1 MKSRRFCTQV
11 LASALVLA
19 CFGSLAK
26 DAAAAPTWGT
36 WLETK
41 RSSET
46 QGPNLQF
53 TWGPS
58 KDMGWANVP
67 SSIVSLRFGEAA
79 YPLCATDSGIGWIG
93 VGRSRVAGAKTVLR
107 CETQGEDS
115 SGAFYFE
122 NKAGRPAAMW
132 ISTTAQN
139 PEPRGAI
146 VLLTQE
152 SSRRRLFACQFDQSG
167 GRFVGHIGDDG
178 VCYGTNPADTPAT
191 SSTYLTLVTKGTGP
205 DAQPRY
211 GWVDAGITYTPHTP
225 SIAVESRADGQ
236 RTINRQV
243 CSASDG
249 NLSWP
254 GWVRD
259 GVGCEYFTHY
269 NNVTERKTAT
279 VYRLHRT
286 KPGAPKVPFVFN
298 RYGGKPYYACASTLT
313 ANGTIR
319 DVMFGFTN
327 NPSTCTNGR
336 SSTDAPPRAHGWT
349 NTTVI
354 SLPESDEG

>member
-1 MKSRRFCTQV
+1 MKSRRICTQV

-19 CFGSLAK
+19 AFGSLAK

-36 WLETK
+36 WLESK

-115 SGAFYFE
+115 SGGFYFE
-122 NKAGRPAAMW
+122 NKPGRPAAMW

-178 VCYGTNPADTPAT
+178 VCYGTNPADTPGS

-225 SIAVESRADGQ
+225 SIVTGLSHAGDRAISLKVCAVTDG
-236 RTINRQV
+236 
-243 CSASDG
+243 G
-249 NLSWP
+249 HSWP

-259 GVGCEYFTHY
+259 GVGCEYFTHFG
-269 NNVTERKTAT
+269 NVTERKTAT
-279 VYRLHRT
+279 NYRLHRT
-286 KPGAPKVPFVFN
+286 KPGAPTVPFVFN
-298 RYGGKPYYACASTLT
+298 RYGGKSYYACTSVLT
-313 ANGTIR
+313 ANGTGR
-319 DVMFGFTN
+319 GAMFGFTN